1 LPRVLKAE
9 DLAGWVGALAKDRRV
24 AGPVLKETSVSDR
37 SEKFAWEI
45 LREPGVA
52 TAKSRRA
59 GTLAEPGD
67 LRLDYGLTVLGPKKF
82 LWPPREALVTY
93 RLGGDPRPEAVLEH
107 EPMVLFGV
115 HPCDVT
121 AIATL
126 DAAFGK
132 DVPDPHYLARRA
144 DTAVVMLDCEK
155 PCDETSFCLDM
166 GSLYPETGYDL
177 ALTPIEGGWF
187 VETKTELGKRLRDLG
202 KMREAKKG
210 DLEARQAF
218 VERKRAGFHLKLPFD
233 VKYLPEILDESY
245 DSLVWEAI
253 ARRCFSCG
261 SCNTTCPT
269 CYCWDVADVI
279 AEDLGSGTRVRRY
292 DSCQLD
298 PFAEVA
304 GGENFRE
311 HRASRLRHR
320 MYRKGKFI
328 LEQTGR
334 SGCVGCGRCERACV
348 AAISIKDTFVQIAG
362 DR

>member
-1 LPRVLKAE
+1 MLPRVLQAE
-9 DLAGWVGALAKDRRV
+9 DLAGWVTALAKDRRV

-45 LREPGVA
+45 LREPG
-52 TAKSRRA
+52 
-59 GTLAEPGD
+59 D

-93 RLGGDPRPEAVLEH
+93 RLGGEPQPEAVVEH
-107 EPMVLFGV
+107 EPQILFGV
-115 HPCDVT
+115 HPCDST

-166 GSLYPETGYDL
+166 GSLYPEAGYDL

-202 KMREAKKG
+202 KMREAKKA

-218 VERKRAGFHLKLPFD
+218 VERKRSAFHLKL
-233 VKYLPEILDESY
+233 
-245 DSLVWEAI
+245 
-253 ARRCFSCG
+253 
-261 SCNTTCPT
+261 
-269 CYCWDVADVI
+269 
-279 AEDLGSGTRVRRY
+279 
-292 DSCQLD
+292 
-298 PFAEVA
+298 
-304 GGENFRE
+304 
-311 HRASRLRHR
+311 
-320 MYRKGKFI
+320 
-328 LEQTGR
+328 
-334 SGCVGCGRCERACV
+334 
-348 AAISIKDTFVQIAG
+348 
-362 DR
+362 